1 LNKWFGTVYRFHPLF
16 VLLMLCSIFIGYF
29 IELLT
34 LFTIVFIHELGHV
47 SMAKGFGWRVKEVQ
61 LLPFGGVA
69 VVEESGNIPAY
80 EEIWVALAGPLQ
92 NVWMAVF
99 AYAMNHYG
107 IGDAVWWEY
116 FMQAN
121 ILIGLFNLLPI
132 QPLDGGKIFV
142 ALLSFRLCYYKT
154 LRYCAWLSLALSA
167 VLVIIALLQL
177 WTHGGIQ
184 LNLLVIGIFLIYSNW
199 FAYRHIPYQFRR
211 FLMSRESR
219 ANKHL
224 KQGTLAQPI
233 VVGGRKE
240 IKAIVQLFMREQ
252 YHLIFVLNERGI
264 IQKVL
269 TEQRMIQSYFSEE
282 KSNRAVSEIFM

>member
-16 VLLMLCSIFIGYF
+16 VLLMLCSVFIGYF

-69 VVEESGNIPAY
+69 VVEESGNIPAF

-92 NVWMAVF
+92 NAWMAASAF
-99 AYAMNHYG
+99 AMKQYG
-107 IGDAVWWEY
+107 VGDPAWWDY
-116 FMQAN
+116 FIQAN
-121 ILIGLFNLLPI
+121 IFIGLFNLLPI
-132 QPLDGGKIFV
+132 QPLDGGKILTAF
-142 ALLSFRLCYYKT
+142 LSFRLCYYKT

-167 VLVIIALLQL
+167 VLVIAALLQL
-177 WTHGGIQ
+177 WSHGGIQ
-184 LNLLVIGIFLIYSNW
+184 LNLLAIGLFLIYSNW
-199 FAYRHIPYQFRR
+199 FSYRHIPYQFRR
-211 FLMSRESR
+211 FLMNRESR
-219 ANKHL
+219 AIKHL

-240 IKAIVQLFMREQ
+240 IKAVVHLFMREQ

-282 KSNRAVSEIFM
+282 KSNRAVSEVFM